1 MILSDLDVFIT
12 AYNQNSNPD
21 IFIGDYTFDSI
32 SGLYSMS
39 GDYDTLRVVDG
50 KGKYSIRTSAEG
62 QKRMERYNQFS

>member
-1 MILSDLDVFIT
+1 MFLLPHIIKI
-12 AYNQNSNPD
+12 QIQ
-21 IFIGDYTFDSI
+21 IFLLETETFDSI
-32 SGLYSMS
+32 SGLYSMK